1 MLLIVVVHAASTQDR
16 DGVKY
21 VFWLLRQQFT
31 ERLVKVIADGGY
43 AGQLV
48 EWVATFCKFVLE
60 IVRRPEEAKG
70 FVVVRK
76 RWIVERTLSWLGK
89 FRRLSKDYEF
99 SPQSSE
105 SMVYLAMIN
114 VMLRR
119 LRPGKPA

>member
-1 MLLIVVVHAASTQDR
+1 MVVHAASTQDR
-16 DGVKY
+16 DGAKY

-48 EWVATFCKFVLE
+48 DWVATFCKFVLE
-60 IVRRPEEAKG
+60 IVRRSEEAKG
-70 FVVVRK
+70 FVVVCK
-76 RWIVERTLSWLGK
+76 RWIVESTLSWLGK